1 VHFTDSLEHMLN
13 DKRLRFLKRLFHE
26 NADPFVPPPIH
37 TKHRKQK
44 NVAYWIANIA
54 AGTKT

>member
-1 VHFTDSLEHMLN
+1 MDSHEHMLN

-37 TKHRKQK
+37 AKHKKQK